1 MTAPTPNNM
10 PVTISGPVG
19 NSVPPAA
26 AAPPSAGAAPADPQP
41 APTAPDS
48 AAEAPTPPWGSD
60 DEFDP
65 ARAWALIT
73 NLRNENADIRA
84 KTDPIVAAHEQQR
97 RDAMADTDRLRED
110 LTTASAAT
118 DLWRNQA
125 IQAKAEALAAGKFV
139 STEVALKLIGDLS
152 EFATDDGIDTDRLTA
167 RLDALATEHPFLVP
181 QQQNPPPQGLLPNRA
196 QGQSG
201 TGPLSLDAQIQAAE
215 ARGDVLTSI
224 ALKQQKLY
232 QHQH

>member
-10 PVTISGPVG
+10 PVTISGAVG
-19 NSVPPAA
+19 NSTQPAA
-26 AAPPSAGAAPADPQP
+26 AAPPSADAAPAGPRP
-41 APTAPDS
+41 ASTGPDDA
-48 AAEAPTPPWGSD
+48 AAEAPTPPWSSD
-60 DEFDP
+60 EEFDP

-84 KTDPIVAAHEQQR
+84 RTDPIVAAHEQQR

-110 LTTASAAT
+110 LTNATTAT

-152 EFATDDGIDTDRLTA
+152 EFATDDGIDTDRLTG
-167 RLDALATEHPFLVP
+167 RLDELATEHPFLVP
-181 QQQNPPPQGLLPNRA
+181 QQQTPPPQGLLPNRA

-215 ARGDVLTSI
+215 ARGDVMTSI

-232 QHQH
+232 Q